1 MKLSLFIKRH
11 VLILF
16 FVCFLIT
23 NSFAQN
29 KLYVY
34 YPTVSNSEIVKNT
47 LVKQIQGPTI
57 EVFAKHDEF
66 VGKVSLDQPDAIIA
80 KSVLISTQLTNYE
93 ILLNGQRGE
102 KAETKYVILSTNK
115 PLAIQSVNSSTVLGV
130 VNFLGRNGTDQF
142 EKQFF
147 TEQPRLKRVSKPNDL
162 LPLLSLNVA
171 AGILIEDFFVDYF
184 ESTSQLEFF
193 VTPAQSVPG
202 TVGFAVKKGATSDKT
217 IELLKQTNKEIC
229 DIFHIDMWK

>member
-1 MKLSLFIKRH
+1 MKPSFFINNH
-11 VLILF
+11 VPILF

-34 YPTVSNSEIVKNT
+34 YPTVSNPEIVKNT
-47 LVKQIQGPTI
+47 LVKQIHGINI

-66 VGKVSLDQPDAIIA
+66 TAKVNADQPDAIIT
-80 KSVLISTQLTNYE
+80 KSALISTQLTNYE
-93 ILLNGQRGE
+93 VLLNGQRGE

-115 PLAIQSVNSSTVLGV
+115 PIAIESVNSSTVLGV

-142 EKQFF
+142 VKQFF
-147 TEQPRLKRVSKPNDL
+147 PEQPRLKRVSKPTDL

-184 ESTSQLEFF
+184 KSTSQLEFF
-193 VTPAQSVPG
+193 VTPAQSVPNS
-202 TVGFAVKKGATSDKT
+202 VGFAVKKGAKADKT
-217 IELLKQTNKEIC
+217 IEILKKANKEIC